1 MNNNP
6 ASSLWSV
13 QQHAWLRALGHTVW
27 LYGSALTA
35 LPLPKT
41 SSAQSSPTTDVQHAA
56 ALLNPDQPAPVSTR
70 AEPVEDSAQTP
81 AALPPILDPLVLALL
96 RASGFHPNHPHIHHL
111 IASWPLQELRTS
123 PAAKRALWPQL
134 RALRR
139 THHTNDNPEDRP

>member
-1 MNNNP
+1 M
-6 ASSLWSV
+6 

-41 SSAQSSPTTDVQHAA
+41 SSAQPSPATGLQQAPV
-56 ALLNPDQPAPVSTR
+56 LLNPGHEPPVSTR
-70 AEPVEDSAQTP
+70 TQPVEDSAQTP
-81 AALPPILDPLVLALL
+81 AALPPILDPLTLSLL
-96 RASGFHPNHPHIHHL
+96 RASGSNPNGPHIHRL
-111 IASWPLQELRTS
+111 IASWPLEELRAS

-139 THHTNDNPEDRP
+139 TQRTNANPEMGS